1 MSTLRSLLR
10 RSWARVLTADTEIK
24 HKRVCDGLIILFILA
39 ILTFGLIRA
48 TNEYR
53 WSGWAPGD
61 AQTLAAARH
70 FADEG
75 FIENRFLT
83 YYHPGIIGSTYFLDG
98 YYTHSPP
105 LYAIINGVVLV
116 LGGERYECQAL
127 SVFLSSMALL
137 FFYTFF
143 CYFFRR
149 PIALVSTVIIGISVV
164 F

>member
-1 MSTLRSLLR
+1 MPTIR
-10 RSWARVLTADTEIK
+10 RLGQHILEWIFPENAEERG
-24 HKRVCDGLIILFILA
+24 KRLCDGLAIAFALA
-39 ILTFGLIRA
+39 VLTFGLVRA

-61 AQTLAAARH
+61 AQTLAAAQH

-83 YYHPGIIGSTYFLDG
+83 YYHPGVIGSTYFLDG

-105 LYAIINGVVLV
+105 LYGVINGVVLA

-137 FFYTFF
+137 SFTF
-143 CYFFRR
+143 
-149 PIALVSTVIIGISVV
+149 SSVT
-164 F
+164 FSSDLQHL